1 MDIEDRLKLMP
12 KKPRGAS
19 NLGIF
24 PYDGNVLG
32 GSLIGVGMAMTGACP
47 GTSLVQMG
55 TGMMNG
61 ILVVMGGVLGAIAF
75 VRLQPSLEAARASL
89 SSPGPST
96 EDNSSTGTKPP
107 LDIATAIGIHPVTLL
122 LVWVPMCL
130 AVMMLAFAQ
139 DATTHAIPLSGLVH
153 PAYGGLLIGTAQLA
167 TTLLTGHAI
176 GASAAYQDLATFI
189 DGRYLRKS
197 GDQTKPAFLTPSLIF
212 SAGVVAAAATL
223 SLMVPKIGGA
233 SPGSF
238 SVPTPRHAALTVL
251 GGASMVFGARI
262 AGGCTSGHGISGLAK
277 FSLASLVTTAAMFG
291 AGILTAI

>member
-12 KKPRGAS
+12 KKPRAAS

-55 TGMMNG
+55 AGMMNG
-61 ILVVMGGVLGAIAF
+61 VLVVMGGVLGAMAF
-75 VRLQPSLEAARASL
+75 IKLQPSLETARASL
-89 SSPGPST
+89 SNSGPSP
-96 EDNSSTGTKPP
+96 EDKSSTGTKAP

-139 DATTHAIPLSGLVH
+139 DDTTHAIPLSGLVP

-189 DGRYLRKS
+189 DRRYLRKS
-197 GDQTKPAFLTPSLIF
+197 GDQSKPAFLTPSLIF
-212 SAGVVAAAATL
+212 SAGIVVAAATL
-223 SLMVPKIGGA
+223 SLTVPKIRGA

-238 SVPTPRHAALTVL
+238 SVPTPRNAVLTVL
-251 GGASMVFGARI
+251 GGACMVFGARI

-291 AGILTAI
+291 AGILTAN

>member
-12 KKPRGAS
+12 KKPRAAS

-32 GSLIGVGMAMTGACP
+32 GALIGIGMATTGACP

-55 TGMMNG
+55 AGLMNG
-61 ILVVMGGVLGAIAF
+61 ILVVAGGVLGAMAF

-89 SSPGPST
+89 SNSEPSL
-96 EDNSSTGTKPP
+96 EDSQPTATKAPV
-107 LDIATAIGIHPVTLL
+107 DIATAIGIHPVTLL

-130 AVMMLAFAQ
+130 AVMMLAFAK
-139 DATTHAIPLSGLVH
+139 DNTTHVIPLSGLVP

-176 GASAAYQDLATFI
+176 GASAVYQDLATYI
-189 DGRYLRKS
+189 DRRYIRKS
-197 GDQTKPAFLTPSLIF
+197 GDKNRPAFLTPSLIF
-212 SAGVVAAAATL
+212 SGGVVAAAATL
-223 SLMVPKIGGA
+223 SLMVPKIRGA
-233 SPGSF
+233 SPASF
-238 SVPTPRHAALTVL
+238 SMPNPRNAALTVF
-251 GGASMVFGARI
+251 GGAAMVFGARI

-277 FSLASLVTTAAMFG
+277 FSLASLVTTVAMFT
-291 AGILTAI
+291 AGVLTAI